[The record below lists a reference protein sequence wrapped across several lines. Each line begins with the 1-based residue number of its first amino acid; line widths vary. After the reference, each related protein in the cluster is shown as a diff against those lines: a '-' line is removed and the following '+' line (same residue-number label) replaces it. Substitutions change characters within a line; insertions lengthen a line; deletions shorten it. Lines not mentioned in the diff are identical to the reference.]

1 MKYIEYILT
10 SVVEISHMIGFNLI
24 TDIHQEWF
32 DLFFSDIQEVTLQA
46 SRNSYKSTL
55 LSIFT
60 ACYMII
66 FPNKRI
72 LVIRKT
78 DDDISDFIGT
88 VKNILES
95 DTFKCLVLK
104 IWGIELKI
112 INFNSCEITTN
123 LKTNVDDAAQ
133 LRGKSLN
140 SALTGKHADLI
151 ITDDIVTLTDR
162 ISRADREKTKIKYQE
177 LFNLLNRGGKVI
189 NCGTPWHKEDCF
201 SLMNNLHVYDC
212 YDLEKAGVMTKELIK
227 EKRSKMTSSLFA
239 ANYELKHIA
248 NEDAIFTN
256 PQFTD
261 NEKLIYNGICHIDAR
276 YSGSDYTAF
285 TIIKKAEDKFYVLGK
300 RFDKH
305 VDDCLNEIFLLQK
318 KYLGGKIY
326 CENNGDKGYLKKKI
340 IEMGNYADDY
350 HEAMNKYIKIISY
363 LKPNWDNVIFLEDT
377 DKDYINDILEYTDTA
392 EHDDCPDSL
401 ASSIRI
407 ITTNRSPKVCMKPI
421 GL

>member
-32 DLFFSDIQEVTLQA
+32 DLFFSDTQEVTLQA

-88 VKNILES
+88 IKNILES
-95 DTFKCLVLK
+95 DTFKYLALK
-104 IWGIELKI
+104 IWGVELKI

-201 SLMNNLHVYDC
+201 SLMNNLHMYDC
-212 YDLEKAGVMTKELIK
+212 YELEKAGVMTKELIK

-248 NEDAIFTN
+248 NEDALFAN

-261 NEKLIYNGICHIDAR
+261 AEKLIYNGICHIDAR
-276 YSGSDYTAF
+276 YSGGDYTAF
-285 TIIKKAEDKFYVLGK
+285 TIIKKAEDKFYVFGK

-340 IEMGNYADDY
+340 IEMGNYANDY

-407 ITTNRSPKVCMKPI
+407 ISTNRSPKVCTKPI

>member
-95 DTFKCLVLK
+95 DTFKYLVLK

-177 LFNLLNRGGKVI
+177 LFNLLNRSGKVI
-189 NCGTPWHKEDCF
+189 NCGTPWHKDDCF

-212 YDLEKAGVMTKELIK
+212 YKLEKAGVMTKELIK

-340 IEMGNYADDY
+340 IEMGNYANDY

>member
-95 DTFKCLVLK
+95 DTFKYLVLK

-177 LFNLLNRGGKVI
+177 LFNLLNRSGKVI
-189 NCGTPWHKEDCF
+189 NCGTPWHKDDCF

-212 YDLEKAGVMTKELIK
+212 YKLEKAGVMTKELIK

-350 HEAMNKYIKIISY
+350 HESMNKYIKIISY

-392 EHDDCPDSL
+392 EHDDCSDSL

-407 ITTNRSPKVCMKPI
+407 ITTNRSPKVCMKLI

>member
-24 TDIHQEWF
+24 TNIHQEWF
-32 DLFFSDIQEVTLQA
+32 DLFFSDTQEITLQA

-88 VKNILES
+88 IKNILES
-95 DTFKCLVLK
+95 DTFKYLVLK
-104 IWGIELKI
+104 IWGVELKI

-285 TIIKKAEDKFYVLGK
+285 TIIKKAEDKFYVFGK

-340 IEMGNYADDY
+340 IEIGNYADDY

-377 DKDYINDILEYTDTA
+377 DKNYINDILEYTDTA

-407 ITTNRSPKVCMKPI
+407 ITTNRSPKVCTKPI

>member
-32 DLFFSDIQEVTLQA
+32 DLFFSDTQEVTLQA

-88 VKNILES
+88 IKNILES
-95 DTFKCLVLK
+95 DTFKYLVLK
-104 IWGIELKI
+104 IWGVELQI

-123 LKTNVDDAAQ
+123 LKTNVDDTAQ

-212 YDLEKAGVMTKELIK
+212 YELEKAGVMTKELIK

-256 PQFTD
+256 PLFTD
-261 NEKLIYNGICHIDAR
+261 NEELI
-276 YSGSDYTAF
+276 
-285 TIIKKAEDKFYVLGK
+285 
-300 RFDKH
+300 
-305 VDDCLNEIFLLQK
+305 
-318 KYLGGKIY
+318 
-326 CENNGDKGYLKKKI
+326 
-340 IEMGNYADDY
+340 
-350 HEAMNKYIKIISY
+350 
-363 LKPNWDNVIFLEDT
+363 
-377 DKDYINDILEYTDTA
+377 
-392 EHDDCPDSL
+392 
-401 ASSIRI
+401 
-407 ITTNRSPKVCMKPI
+407 
-421 GL
+421 

>member
-95 DTFKCLVLK
+95 DTFKYLVLK

-177 LFNLLNRGGKVI
+177 LFNLLNRSGKVI
-189 NCGTPWHKEDCF
+189 NCGTPWHKDDCF

-212 YDLEKAGVMTKELIK
+212 YKLEKAGVMTKELIK

>member
-32 DLFFSDIQEVTLQA
+32 DLFFSDTQEVTLQA

-88 VKNILES
+88 IKNILES
-95 DTFKCLVLK
+95 DTFKYLVLK
-104 IWGIELKI
+104 IWGVELQI

-123 LKTNVDDAAQ
+123 LKTNVDDTAQ

-212 YDLEKAGVMTKELIK
+212 YELEKAGVMTKELIK

-239 ANYELKHIA
+239 ANYELKYIA
-248 NEDAIFTN
+248 NEDAVFTN
-256 PQFTD
+256 PLFTD
-261 NEKLIYNGICHIDAR
+261 NEELIYNGICHIDAR

-285 TIIKKAEDKFYVLGK
+285 TIIKKVEDRLYVFGK

-350 HEAMNKYIKIISY
+350 HESMNKYIKIISY
-363 LKPNWDNVIFLEDT
+363 LKPNWDNVFFLEDT

-407 ITTNRSPKVCMKPI
+407 ISTNRSPKVCMKPI
-421 GL
+421 GI

>member
-10 SVVEISHMIGFNLI
+10 SIVEISHMIGFNLI

-32 DLFFSDIQEVTLQA
+32 DLFFSDTQEVTLQA

-55 LSIFT
+55 LSIFV

-95 DTFKCLVLK
+95 DTFKYLVLK
-104 IWGIELKI
+104 IWGVELQI

-201 SLMNNLHVYDC
+201 CLMNNLHVYDC
-212 YDLEKAGVMTKELIK
+212 YELEKAGVMTKELIK

-248 NEDAIFTN
+248 NEDAIFTS

-261 NEKLIYNGICHIDAR
+261 SEELIYNGICHIDAR

-285 TIIKKAEDKFYVLGK
+285 TIIKKAEDKFYVFGK

-350 HEAMNKYIKIISY
+350 HESMNKYIKIISY
-363 LKPNWDNVIFLEDT
+363 LKPNWNNVIFLEDT

-407 ITTNRSPKVCMKPI
+407 ISTNRSPKVCVKPL

>member
-24 TDIHQEWF
+24 TNIHQEWF
-32 DLFFSDIQEVTLQA
+32 DLFFSDTQEITLQA

-88 VKNILES
+88 IKNILES
-95 DTFKCLVLK
+95 DTFKYLVLK
-104 IWGIELKI
+104 IWGVELKI

-261 NEKLIYNGICHIDAR
+261 DEKLIYNGICHIDAR

-285 TIIKKAEDKFYVLGK
+285 TIIKKAEDKFYVFGK

-326 CENNGDKGYLKKKI
+326 CANNGDKGYLKKKI
-340 IEMGNYADDY
+340 IEIGNYADDY

-377 DKDYINDILEYTDTA
+377 DKNYINDILEYTDTA

-407 ITTNRSPKVCMKPI
+407 ITTNRSPKVCTKPI

>member
-32 DLFFSDIQEVTLQA
+32 DLFFSDTQEITLQA

-88 VKNILES
+88 IKNILES
-95 DTFKCLVLK
+95 DTFKYLVLK
-104 IWGIELKI
+104 IWGVELKI

-177 LFNLLNRGGKVI
+177 LFNLLNRSGKVI
-189 NCGTPWHKEDCF
+189 NCGTPWHKDDCF

-212 YDLEKAGVMTKELIK
+212 YKLEKAGVMTKELIK

-261 NEKLIYNGICHIDAR
+261 DEKLIYNGICHIDAR

-285 TIIKKAEDKFYVLGK
+285 TIIKKAEDKFYVFGK

-340 IEMGNYADDY
+340 IEIGNYADDY

-377 DKDYINDILEYTDTA
+377 DKNYINDILEYTDTA

-407 ITTNRSPKVCMKPI
+407 ITTNRSPKVCTKPI

>member
-32 DLFFSDIQEVTLQA
+32 DLFFSDTQEVTLQA

-88 VKNILES
+88 IKNILES
-95 DTFKCLVLK
+95 DTFKYLVLK
-104 IWGIELKI
+104 IWGVELQI

-123 LKTNVDDAAQ
+123 LKTNVDDTAQ

-212 YDLEKAGVMTKELIK
+212 YELEKAGVMTKELIK

-239 ANYELKHIA
+239 ANYELKYIA

-256 PQFTD
+256 PLFTD
-261 NEKLIYNGICHIDAR
+261 NEELIYNGICHIDAR

-285 TIIKKAEDKFYVLGK
+285 TIIKKVEDRLYVFGK

-350 HEAMNKYIKIISY
+350 HESMNKYIKIISY
-363 LKPNWDNVIFLEDT
+363 LKPNWDNVFFLEDT
-377 DKDYINDILEYTDTA
+377 DKDYINDILEYTDTV

-407 ITTNRSPKVCMKPI
+407 ISTNRSPKVCMKPI
-421 GL
+421 GI

>member
-32 DLFFSDIQEVTLQA
+32 DLFFSDTQEITLQA

-95 DTFKCLVLK
+95 DTFKYLVLK

-177 LFNLLNRGGKVI
+177 LFNLLNRSGKVI
-189 NCGTPWHKEDCF
+189 NCGTPWHKDDCF

-212 YDLEKAGVMTKELIK
+212 YKLEKAGVMTKELIK

-407 ITTNRSPKVCMKPI
+407 TTTNRSPKVCMKPI

>member
-32 DLFFSDIQEVTLQA
+32 DLFFSDTQEITLQA

-95 DTFKCLVLK
+95 DTFKYLVLK

-177 LFNLLNRGGKVI
+177 LFNLLNRSGKVI
-189 NCGTPWHKEDCF
+189 NCGTPWHKDDCF

-212 YDLEKAGVMTKELIK
+212 YKLEKAGVMTKELIK

>member
-32 DLFFSDIQEVTLQA
+32 DLFFSDTQEITLQA

-88 VKNILES
+88 IKNILES
-95 DTFKCLVLK
+95 DTFKYLVLK
-104 IWGIELKI
+104 IWGVELKI

-177 LFNLLNRGGKVI
+177 LFNLLNRSGKVI

-212 YDLEKAGVMTKELIK
+212 YKLEKAGVMTKELIK

-407 ITTNRSPKVCMKPI
+407 ITTNRSPKVCTKPI

>member
-1 MKYIEYILT
+1 
-10 SVVEISHMIGFNLI
+10 
-24 TDIHQEWF
+24 
-32 DLFFSDIQEVTLQA
+32 
-46 SRNSYKSTL
+46 
-55 LSIFT
+55 
-60 ACYMII
+60 MII
-66 FPNKRI
+66 FPKKRI

-88 VKNILES
+88 IKNILES
-95 DTFKCLVLK
+95 DTFKYLVLK
-104 IWGIELKI
+104 IWGVELKI

-212 YDLEKAGVMTKELIK
+212 YDLEKEGVMTKELIK

-407 ITTNRSPKVCMKPI
+407 ITTNRNPKVCMKPI

>member
-95 DTFKCLVLK
+95 DTFKYLVLK

-177 LFNLLNRGGKVI
+177 LFNLLNRSGKVI
-189 NCGTPWHKEDCF
+189 NCGTPWHKDDCF

-212 YDLEKAGVMTKELIK
+212 YKLEKAGVMTKELIK

-248 NEDAIFTN
+248 NGDAIFTN

-377 DKDYINDILEYTDTA
+377 DKNYINDILEYTDTA

-407 ITTNRSPKVCMKPI
+407 ITTNRSPKVCTKPI

>member
-24 TDIHQEWF
+24 TNIHQEWF
-32 DLFFSDIQEVTLQA
+32 DLFFSDTQEITLQA

-95 DTFKCLVLK
+95 DTFKYLVLK
-104 IWGIELKI
+104 IWGVELKI

>member
-95 DTFKCLVLK
+95 DTFKYLVLK

-177 LFNLLNRGGKVI
+177 LFNLLNRSGKVI
-189 NCGTPWHKEDCF
+189 NCGTPWHKDDCF

-212 YDLEKAGVMTKELIK
+212 YKLEKAGVMTKELIK
-227 EKRSKMTSSLFA
+227 EKRSKMIVLPVKYSL
-239 ANYELKHIA
+239 
-248 NEDAIFTN
+248 
-256 PQFTD
+256 
-261 NEKLIYNGICHIDAR
+261 
-276 YSGSDYTAF
+276 
-285 TIIKKAEDKFYVLGK
+285 
-300 RFDKH
+300 
-305 VDDCLNEIFLLQK
+305 
-318 KYLGGKIY
+318 
-326 CENNGDKGYLKKKI
+326 
-340 IEMGNYADDY
+340 
-350 HEAMNKYIKIISY
+350 NKNI
-363 LKPNWDNVIFLEDT
+363 
-377 DKDYINDILEYTDTA
+377 
-392 EHDDCPDSL
+392 
-401 ASSIRI
+401 
-407 ITTNRSPKVCMKPI
+407 
-421 GL
+421 

>member
-24 TDIHQEWF
+24 TNIHQEWF
-32 DLFFSDIQEVTLQA
+32 DLFFSDTQEITLQA

-88 VKNILES
+88 IKNILES
-95 DTFKCLVLK
+95 DTFKYLVLK
-104 IWGIELKI
+104 IWGVELKI

-177 LFNLLNRGGKVI
+177 LFNLLNRSGKVI
-189 NCGTPWHKEDCF
+189 NCGTPWHKDDCF

-212 YDLEKAGVMTKELIK
+212 YKLEKAGVMTKELIK

-261 NEKLIYNGICHIDAR
+261 DEKLIYNGICHIDAR

-285 TIIKKAEDKFYVLGK
+285 TIIKKAEDKFYVFGK

-340 IEMGNYADDY
+340 IEIGNYADDY

-377 DKDYINDILEYTDTA
+377 DKNYINDILEYTDTA

-407 ITTNRSPKVCMKPI
+407 ITTNRSPKVCTKPI

>member
-24 TDIHQEWF
+24 TNIHQEWF
-32 DLFFSDIQEVTLQA
+32 DLFFSDTQEITLQA

-88 VKNILES
+88 IKNILES
-95 DTFKCLVLK
+95 DTFKYLVLK
-104 IWGIELKI
+104 IWGVELKI

-162 ISRADREKTKIKYQE
+162 I
-177 LFNLLNRGGKVI
+177 VI

-407 ITTNRSPKVCMKPI
+407 ITTNRSPKVCTKPI

>member
-32 DLFFSDIQEVTLQA
+32 DLFFSDTQEITLQA

-95 DTFKCLVLK
+95 DTFKYLVLK

-177 LFNLLNRGGKVI
+177 LFNLLNRSGKVI
-189 NCGTPWHKEDCF
+189 NCGTPWHKDDCF

-212 YDLEKAGVMTKELIK
+212 YKLEKAGVMTKELIK

-350 HEAMNKYIKIISY
+350 HESMNKYIKIISY

-392 EHDDCPDSL
+392 EHDDCSDSL

-407 ITTNRSPKVCMKPI
+407 ITTNRSPKVCMKLI

>member
-24 TDIHQEWF
+24 TNIHQEWF
-32 DLFFSDIQEVTLQA
+32 DLFFSDTQEITLQA

-88 VKNILES
+88 IKNILES
-95 DTFKCLVLK
+95 DTFKYLVLK
-104 IWGIELKI
+104 IWGVELKI

-261 NEKLIYNGICHIDAR
+261 DEKLIYNGICHIDAR

-285 TIIKKAEDKFYVLGK
+285 TIIKKAEDKFYVFGK

-340 IEMGNYADDY
+340 IEIGNYADDY

-377 DKDYINDILEYTDTA
+377 DKNYINDILEYTDTA

-407 ITTNRSPKVCMKPI
+407 ITTNRSPKVCTKPI

>member
-24 TDIHQEWF
+24 TNIHQEWF
-32 DLFFSDIQEVTLQA
+32 DLFFSDTQEITLQA

-88 VKNILES
+88 IKNILES
-95 DTFKCLVLK
+95 DTFKYLVLK
-104 IWGIELKI
+104 IWGVKLKI
-112 INFNSCEITTN
+112 LNFNSCEITTN

-212 YDLEKAGVMTKELIK
+212 YDLEKTGVMTKELIK

-261 NEKLIYNGICHIDAR
+261 DEKLIYNGICHIDAR

-285 TIIKKAEDKFYVLGK
+285 TIIKKIEDKFYVFGK

>member
-95 DTFKCLVLK
+95 DTFKYLVLK

-112 INFNSCEITTN
+112 INFSSCEITTN

>member
-95 DTFKCLVLK
+95 DTFKYLVLK

-177 LFNLLNRGGKVI
+177 LFNLLNRSGKVI
-189 NCGTPWHKEDCF
+189 NCGTPWHKDDCF

-212 YDLEKAGVMTKELIK
+212 YKLEKAGVMTKELIK

-407 ITTNRSPKVCMKPI
+407 ITTNRSPKVCTKPI

>member
-95 DTFKCLVLK
+95 DTFKYLVLK

-177 LFNLLNRGGKVI
+177 LFNLLNRSGKVI
-189 NCGTPWHKEDCF
+189 NCGTPWHKDDCF

-212 YDLEKAGVMTKELIK
+212 YKLEKAGVMTKELIK
-227 EKRSKMTSSLFA
+227 EKRSKMTSSLSA

>member
-32 DLFFSDIQEVTLQA
+32 DLFFSDTQEVTLQA

-88 VKNILES
+88 IKNILES
-95 DTFKCLVLK
+95 DTFKYLVLK
-104 IWGIELKI
+104 IWGVELQI

-123 LKTNVDDAAQ
+123 LKTNVDDTAQ

-212 YDLEKAGVMTKELIK
+212 YELEKAGVMTKELIK

-256 PQFTD
+256 PLFTD
-261 NEKLIYNGICHIDAR
+261 NEELIYNGICHIDAR

-285 TIIKKAEDKFYVLGK
+285 TIIKKVEDRLYVFGK

-350 HEAMNKYIKIISY
+350 HESMNKYIKIISY
-363 LKPNWDNVIFLEDT
+363 LKPNWDNVFFLEDT

-407 ITTNRSPKVCMKPI
+407 ISTNRSPKVCMKPI
-421 GL
+421 GI